1 MKTEAL
7 WMMSETAED
16 VAGNVAPTAEWVEV
30 VEDLPG
36 GRARVRRAGGEELV
50 LTWGE
55 DLFADAQ
62 DFPDNVPIVLP
73 DDCLV
78 DSDLITA
85 AVVSGGIALEEAR
98 AFVDPDAVMAL
109 HEKCPD
115 VSLLDDDEVAALA
128 AGRA

>member
-1 MKTEAL
+1 MKMEAL

-16 VAGNVAPTAEWVEV
+16 MAGNVAPTAEWVEV
-30 VEDLPG
+30 VEDVSG
-36 GRARVRRAGGEELV
+36 GRARVRRASGEELE

-73 DDCLV
+73 NDCLV
-78 DSDLITA
+78 DSDLVTA

-98 AFVDPDAVMAL
+98 AFVDPDTVVAL

-115 VSLLDDDEVAALA
+115 VSLLGDDEVAALA

>member
-7 WMMSETAED
+7 WMTSETAED
-16 VAGNVAPTAEWVEV
+16 AAGNVAPTAEWVEV
-30 VEDLPG
+30 IEDLPG
-36 GRARVRRAGGEELV
+36 GRARVRRAGGEELE

-73 DDCLV
+73 DDCFV
-78 DSDLITA
+78 DSDVIAA
-85 AVVSGGIALEEAR
+85 AVVAGGIDLEEVR
-98 AFVDPDAVMAL
+98 DFIDPDAVMAL

-115 VSLLDDDEVAALA
+115 VSLLNDDEVATLA
-128 AGRA
+128 ACHA